1 MRVITAPA
9 EVAALVAAEKVE
21 EARITIWLLL
31 PAQVRRL
38 VLAFAEMPRERA
50 EDDLTKFSRNERARI
65 TGALQSMMVHLSM
78 AEGCMRDTEPRT
90 TVLH

>member
-1 MRVITAPA
+1 MRAITAPA
-9 EVAALVAAEKVE
+9 EIAALVAKERAE

-31 PAQVRRL
+31 PTQVRRL

-50 EDDLTKFSRNERARI
+50 EDDLTKFTRNERARI
-65 TGALQSMMVHLSM
+65 TSALQSMMVHLSM